1 MPNIPS
7 FVPSLTSLPGLD
19 AKPFY
24 AYVGAGDAAIER
36 FRTRVVELPATLKS
50 APVKIQEQVKSL
62 PTQLTTLPA
71 QAKELQAQLTKS
83 RSEFGTK
90 AEKLYDELAARG
102 EKIVTDLRG
111 GKTTKT
117 VSKPAA
123 AKKPAAK
130 KAPVA
135 KATTASTAAP
145 TAAATT
151 PAFEAPTTPAQS
163 SNGTESSTLV

>member
-7 FVPSLTSLPGLD
+7 FVPSLTNLPAPA
-19 AKPFY
+19 AKPFF

-36 FRTRVVELPATLKS
+36 FRTRVVELPAQLKN
-50 APVKIQEQVKSL
+50 APVKLQEQVKSL

-102 EKIVTDLRG
+102 EKIVTELRG
-111 GKTTKT
+111 GKNTNTVTKPAAK
-117 VSKPAA
+117 KPAA
-123 AKKPAAK
+123 AKKASAAAK
-130 KAPVA
+130 APA
-135 KATTASTAAP
+135 TSTTTTTTAS
-145 TAAATT
+145 
-151 PAFEAPTTPAQS
+151 
-163 SNGTESSTLV
+163 

>member
-7 FVPSLTSLPGLD
+7 FVPSLTNLPGLD

-111 GKTTKT
+111 GKTTKAA
-117 VSKPAA
+117 SKPAAA

-135 KATTASTAAP
+135 KATTATPST
-145 TAAATT
+145 AATT
-151 PAFEAPTTPAQS
+151 PTFEAPTAPAQS